1 MVEAISWLE
10 QFLAQGK
17 SVSTSWVQTH
27 IRNHTKPVEISSVCY
42 RKLTWPV
49 LTPRPAN
56 AQNSIWSFYSVDW
69 RTSVFLSWNKCPIW
83 CKLQTLTNCMVTTL
97 KEWYWYGF
105 FCTVYECG
113 NLHINIFF
121 TITHALDTVDNVNLY
136 VVSLGNVNLFVVF
149 QPVIVLV
156 TISEL
161 LNVEVRVST
170 SFRISRVI
178 RFM

>member
-1 MVEAISWLE
+1 MW
-10 QFLAQGK
+10 QFAYK
-17 SVSTSWVQTH
+17 
-27 IRNHTKPVEISSVCY
+27 Y
-42 RKLTWPV
+42 
-49 LTPRPAN
+49 
-56 AQNSIWSFYSVDW
+56 
-69 RTSVFLSWNKCPIW
+69 
-83 CKLQTLTNCMVTTL
+83 
-97 KEWYWYGF
+97 
-105 FCTVYECG
+105 
-113 NLHINIFF
+113 FF